1 MKVKLS
7 GIKYVQLVKPAIGDQ
22 SEQSN
27 FQNCSDTSEGA
38 KVAKKMRDLKRQRR
52 EDDQFMYTC
61 DLIMCCDI
69 FCKQSFIRSL
79 RITFEHHDEFCISF

>member
-1 MKVKLS
+1 MNDKCLNIQTFALKEYLFLKVKAILS

-27 FQNCSDTSEGA
+27 FQNCTDTSEGA

-52 EDDQFMYTC
+52 EDDQFM
-61 DLIMCCDI
+61 
-69 FCKQSFIRSL
+69 
-79 RITFEHHDEFCISF
+79 